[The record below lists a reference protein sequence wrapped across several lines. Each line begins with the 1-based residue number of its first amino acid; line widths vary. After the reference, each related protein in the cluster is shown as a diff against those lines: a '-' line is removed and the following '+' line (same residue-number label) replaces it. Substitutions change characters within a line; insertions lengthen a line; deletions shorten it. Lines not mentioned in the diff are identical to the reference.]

1 MLFPHFV
8 TAPNFDLFFANKKQK
23 AIRPLDSRSF
33 YKTVLRVEGRNFSN
47 PISQKDHAH
56 TFIFS
61 TYCCSIEVVKWEKRE
76 RERMSVLYESDA

>member
-1 MLFPHFV
+1 LSQPQILIF
-8 TAPNFDLFFANKKQK
+8 FFANKK

>member
-1 MLFPHFV
+1 LI
-8 TAPNFDLFFANKKQK
+8 FFANKK

-47 PISQKDHAH
+47 QISQKDHAH
-56 TFIFS
+56 TADLLHLLLLYRS
-61 TYCCSIEVVKWEKRE
+61 CKMGKRE